1 MASSVASP
9 VHSLQ
14 YYLDQARPVLLKIP
28 GMQSVLSADE
38 QAYDDAAAKYPDAV
52 FALMTMN
59 NLFHHDRELSEIH
72 QQAFFS
78 IVEGADI
85 ASVRRR
91 YDRRMDSYWEKH
103 LWDD

>member
-59 NLFHHDRELSEIH
+59 NLFHHDREFSEIH

-85 ASVRRR
+85 ASVRCC
-91 YDRRMDSYWEKH
+91 YEKRMDSYWEKH